1 MIREQIIK
9 PLQSVDEINTRTNF
23 VAEFYNNKILLEAV
37 REQLAYVAD
46 IDSILNRIAL
56 NRTNPRDLLNLKRSL
71 QSVLEVF
78 TLINTKGS
86 KKLKDIIKL

>member
-1 MIREQIIK
+1 MLREQIIK
-9 PLQSVDEINTRTNF
+9 PLQSVDEINSRNGF
-23 VAEFYNNKILLEAV
+23 VSEFYNNKILLEAV

-78 TLINTKGS
+78 KLIDTKGS
-86 KKLKDIIKL
+86 KKLKDIIKI

>member
-1 MIREQIIK
+1 
-9 PLQSVDEINTRTNF
+9 
-23 VAEFYNNKILLEAV
+23 V
-37 REQLAYVAD
+37 REQLTYVAD

-78 TLINTKGS
+78 KLIDTKGT
-86 KKLKDIIKL
+86 KKLKDIIKI